1 MNQNQEI
8 QSHEEN
14 AREAEIVKSFC
25 SKVKNKI
32 NRKTLI
38 SGAIILVLLVVSM
51 VAFANKGSDDKQTK
65 EEKASQVEVAV
76 VGDFNQAQTIEVV
89 GVVKPE
95 TSIDVVAL
103 NSGNISEVLFFEGD
117 DVVAGQLL
125 TSLYDNVTLTNSS
138 NSQIAYNNA
147 YSSYLNTENSINDGV
162 IQAGI
167 SLKNSEANLKVAKSK
182 YDSALIIQDKNTQM
196 TKNSAVASF
205 NGFSNLIVS
214 ALDQIDYIIRAE
226 NGDQLAG
233 INVTLAAKNRSSL
246 NQAKSS
252 YHIAKDDYQKL
263 INQEITSDSIIYR
276 MREIVDSLG
285 SVEKN
290 IEEVIAVLEA
300 TVPHTGFDINA
311 LIAQKTAFVN
321 LRTSVINTYNSALSI
336 STNLDNLDFYNQQE
350 SDGLKNALD
359 SAQSQYDIAKVTLEN
374 ARKGSDQQLI
384 AAQSSLDG
392 ARGQLNL
399 AQQQVANLSIQ
410 APITGKIAKSYVEVG
425 QEISQGQ
432 KIAQIYR
439 DYLVKIEINLNSD
452 DIYDVKLGQWA
463 TINGEHL
470 GTVSMIAPSAD
481 PQTRKVAI
489 EVIFDNM
496 DKVLIPE
503 TFVDVSIEI
512 SDESNEDRIF
522 VPLKTVTIEQ
532 GSRYLFII
540 EDGKVKKKIVET
552 GEIVN
557 NKIEILN
564 GLNFD
569 SQIVTSGQ
577 KNIVDGEIVN
587 IK

>member
-1 MNQNQEI
+1 MNKNQEV
-8 QSHEEN
+8 QSHEKKTQEV
-14 AREAEIVKSFC
+14 EITKSFF
-25 SKVKNKI
+25 SKLKNKI
-32 NRKTLI
+32 NKKILV
-38 SGAIILVLLVVSM
+38 SGSIVLVLLIM
-51 VAFANKGSDDKQTK
+51 TTTALANKNGKNESIEK
-65 EEKASQVEVAV
+65 EKISQVEVTM

-95 TSIDVVAL
+95 TSIDVIAL
-103 NSGNISEVLFFEGD
+103 SSGNISEILFFEGD
-117 DVVAGQLL
+117 NVLAGQLL
-125 TSLYDNVTLTNSS
+125 TILYDSATLTNNS

-147 YSSYLNTENSINDGV
+147 YSSYLNTESLIQDNV

-182 YDSALIIQDKNTQM
+182 YDSGLIIQDKNTQT
-196 TKNSAVASF
+196 TKSTAIASLNS
-205 NGFSNLIVS
+205 FSNSIVN

-226 NGDQLAG
+226 NGDQMAG
-233 INVTLAAKNRSSL
+233 INVTLGAKNRSSL

-252 YHIAKDDYQKL
+252 YLLTKDTYQRFA
-263 INQEITSDSIIYR
+263 NQEVDSDNIADRIK
-276 MREIVDSLG
+276 EIVISLG
-285 SVEKN
+285 LVEKN
-290 IEEVIAVLEA
+290 IEEVLVVLEA
-300 TVPHTGFDINA
+300 TVPHMEFNINA

-321 LRTSVINTYNSALSI
+321 LRAGMIDAYNSALSI

-350 SDGLKNALD
+350 RDGLKNALD
-359 SAQSQYDIAKVTLEN
+359 SAQSQYDIAQVSLEN

-392 ARGQLNL
+392 ARGQMNL
-399 AQQQVANLSIQ
+399 TQHQVANLNIQ
-410 APITGKIAKSYVEVG
+410 APITGKIAKSYVEIG

-452 DIYDVKLGQWA
+452 DIYDIKLGQWA

-481 PQTRKVAI
+481 PQTRKVAV
-489 EVIFDNM
+489 EVIFDNT

-503 TFVDVSIEI
+503 TFVDVAIETLDE
-512 SDESNEDRIF
+512 SDEDKIF

-532 GSRYLFII
+532 ESKHVFIVENNI
-540 EDGKVKKKIVET
+540 AKKMIVET
-552 GEIVN
+552 GEIVDD
-557 NKIEILN
+557 KIEILS

-569 SQIVTSGQ
+569 NQIVTSGQ
-577 KNIVDGEIVN
+577 KNIIDGEKVN